1 MAAWIASGGDG
12 IAQPVGAPLR
22 GHTADVTGVAF
33 SPDGS
38 FLVSGSEDGTVRLW
52 LNYSDAASALC
63 AKLSTNMS
71 RRLWQVWVSPDIDY
85 IEACPGLPI
94 KKEFE
99 W

>member
-1 MAAWIASGGDG
+1 MDD
-12 IAQPVGAPLR
+12 
-22 GHTADVTGVAF
+22 T
-33 SPDGS
+33 
-38 FLVSGSEDGTVRLW
+38 
-52 LNYSDAASALC
+52 ALC

>member
-1 MAAWIASGGDG
+1 MSSKLKRARAKEISVDD
-12 IAQPVGAPLR
+12 
-22 GHTADVTGVAF
+22 T
-33 SPDGS
+33 
-38 FLVSGSEDGTVRLW
+38 
-52 LNYSDAASALC
+52 ALC